1 MIQIRGT
8 FSDGDNGS
16 SFQDGDDVKLN
27 DFDYLLQL
35 PDEEREREWIQ
46 ARLETLTAQENI
58 LLTAAVLKEPPQNT
72 VDAVNQLNSLFLYWA
87 CENAGSYE
95 QLGEFYLKQCC
106 KIPETILPCV
116 DLTKVGIYFADQN
129 PGRCVKHF

>member
-35 PDEEREREWIQ
+35 PGEERERKWIQ

-72 VDAVNQLNSLFLYWA
+72 VDAVNQLNSLQVRITSVKR
-87 CENAGSYE
+87 SY
-95 QLGEFYLKQCC
+95 G
-106 KIPETILPCV
+106 LP
-116 DLTKVGIYFADQN
+116 AA
-129 PGRCVKHF
+129 